1 MTAPDTRVRTGGL
14 DVTGLTVDYGNGT
27 GLWDFDL
34 HVGAGE
40 VTCVIGR
47 NGAGKSSALLG
58 IAGFVTPT
66 AGTVAIGGAKVSG
79 APYRRCRTQLSLV
92 VKGRS
97 LFGSLTLAENL
108 SLARIDPDEFFDL
121 FPQLASRR
129 DVAAG
134 SLSGG
139 QQQLAA
145 VGRALLRDVRVV
157 LLDELTFGLSPA
169 VRALIARVVR
179 EQAPDVSWPSSWS
192 SSTWRPPWRSATAP
206 SCSPRDARSWTCPR
220 GNWPTAPKSW
230 NRPTCTRNAGP
241 IRRPRI
247 PLYRKPIFDH
257 VHT

>member
-1 MTAPDTRVRTGGL
+1 MTVDDVTTVRTGGL
-14 DVTGLTVDYGNGT
+14 DVSGLTVDYGNGT

-34 HVGAGE
+34 RVRPGE

-58 IAGFVTPT
+58 ISGFVTPDR
-66 AGTVAIGGAKVSG
+66 GSVEVDGERVGG
-79 APYRRCRTQLSLV
+79 APYRRCRRHISLV

-108 SLARIDPDEFFDL
+108 ALAKIDADEFFGL
-121 FPQLASRR
+121 FPQLAARR

-145 VGRALLRDVRVV
+145 VGRALLRPVRVI

-169 VRALIARVVR
+169 VRSTIARVVR
-179 EQAPDVSWPSSWS
+179 DEATRRDLAVVVVEQHVDTALAIADRTLVLSEGHTVLEL
-192 SSTWRPPWRSATAP
+192 STQELAAQTDLVENTYLHP
-206 SCSPRDARSWTCPR
+206 
-220 GNWPTAPKSW
+220 
-230 NRPTCTRNAGP
+230 
-241 IRRPRI
+241 
-247 PLYRKPIFDH
+247 
-257 VHT
+257 

>member
-1 MTAPDTRVRTGGL
+1 MTAAVGAATSVRADGL
-14 DVTGLTVDYGNGT
+14 TVLGLTVDYGNGA

-34 HVGAGE
+34 RVQPGE
-40 VTCVIGR
+40 VVCVIGR

-58 IAGFVTPT
+58 ISGFVRPGR
-66 AGTVAIGGAKVSG
+66 GTVEIDGMQLSG
-79 APYRRCRTQLSLV
+79 APYRRCRQHVSLV

-108 SLARIDPDEFFDL
+108 ALAKIDSDDFFGL
-121 FPQLASRR
+121 FPQLRSRR
-129 DVAAG
+129 DVLAG

-179 EQAPDVSWPSSWS
+179 EEASRRRLAVVVVEQHIETALAIADRTLVMSEGRTVLDL
-192 SSTWRPPWRSATAP
+192 STDELTAQTSAVENTYLHP
-206 SCSPRDARSWTCPR
+206 
-220 GNWPTAPKSW
+220 
-230 NRPTCTRNAGP
+230 
-241 IRRPRI
+241 
-247 PLYRKPIFDH
+247 
-257 VHT
+257 

>member
-1 MTAPDTRVRTGGL
+1 MTAAAVGASTSVRAEGL
-14 DVTGLTVDYGNGT
+14 SVSGLTVDYGNGA

-34 HVGAGE
+34 RVQPGE

-58 IAGFVTPT
+58 ISGFVTPDR
-66 AGTVAIGGAKVSG
+66 GIVEVDGAQLSG
-79 APYRRCRTQLSLV
+79 APYRRCREHVSLV

-108 SLARIDPDEFFDL
+108 ALARIDADEFFGL
-121 FPQLASRR
+121 FPQLGSRR
-129 DVAAG
+129 DVVAG

-179 EQAPDVSWPSSWS
+179 AEATRRQLAVVVVEQHVETALAIADRTLVLSEGRTVLDLSTDELAAQTSDVE
-192 SSTWRPPWRSATAP
+192 STYLHP
-206 SCSPRDARSWTCPR
+206 
-220 GNWPTAPKSW
+220 
-230 NRPTCTRNAGP
+230 
-241 IRRPRI
+241 
-247 PLYRKPIFDH
+247 
-257 VHT
+257 

>member
-1 MTAPDTRVRTGGL
+1 MTATDTRVRTGGL

-179 EQAPDVSWPSSWS
+179 EQATRRELAVVVVEQHVETALAIGDRTLVLSEGR
-192 SSTWRPPWRSATAP
+192 TVLDLSARELADRTETVEQTYLHP
-206 SCSPRDARSWTCPR
+206 
-220 GNWPTAPKSW
+220 
-230 NRPTCTRNAGP
+230 
-241 IRRPRI
+241 
-247 PLYRKPIFDH
+247 
-257 VHT
+257 

>member
-1 MTAPDTRVRTGGL
+1 MTAAAVGASTSVRAEGL
-14 DVTGLTVDYGNGT
+14 SVSGLTVDYGNGA

-34 HVGAGE
+34 RVQPGE

-58 IAGFVTPT
+58 ISGFVTPDR
-66 AGTVAIGGAKVSG
+66 GIVEVDGAQLSG
-79 APYRRCRTQLSLV
+79 APYRRCREHVSLV

-108 SLARIDPDEFFDL
+108 ALARIDADEFFGL
-121 FPQLASRR
+121 FPQLGSRR
-129 DVAAG
+129 DVVAG

-179 EQAPDVSWPSSWS
+179 AEATRRQLAVVVVEQHVETALAIADRTLVLSEGRTVLDLSTDELAAQTSDVENTYLHP
-192 SSTWRPPWRSATAP
+192 
-206 SCSPRDARSWTCPR
+206 
-220 GNWPTAPKSW
+220 
-230 NRPTCTRNAGP
+230 
-241 IRRPRI
+241 
-247 PLYRKPIFDH
+247 
-257 VHT
+257 

>member
-179 EQAPDVSWPSSWS
+179 EQATRRELAVVVVEQHVETALAIGDRTLVLSEGR
-192 SSTWRPPWRSATAP
+192 TVLDLSARELADRTEIVEQTYLHP
-206 SCSPRDARSWTCPR
+206 
-220 GNWPTAPKSW
+220 
-230 NRPTCTRNAGP
+230 
-241 IRRPRI
+241 
-247 PLYRKPIFDH
+247 
-257 VHT
+257 

>member
-1 MTAPDTRVRTGGL
+1 MTATADASTSVRAGGL
-14 DVTGLTVDYGNGT
+14 SVSRLTVDYGNGS

-34 HVGAGE
+34 RVRPGE

-58 IAGFVTPT
+58 ISGFVTPNG
-66 AGTVAIGGAKVSG
+66 GTVEVDGTQLSG
-79 APYRRCRTQLSLV
+79 APYRRCREHVSLV

-108 SLARIDPDEFFDL
+108 ALAKIDADEFFGL
-121 FPQLASRR
+121 FPQLRSRR
-129 DVAAG
+129 DVVAG

-179 EQAPDVSWPSSWS
+179 EEATRRQLAVVVVEQHVETALAIADRTLVLSEGRTVLDL
-192 SSTWRPPWRSATAP
+192 STDELAAQTGVVENTHLHP
-206 SCSPRDARSWTCPR
+206 
-220 GNWPTAPKSW
+220 
-230 NRPTCTRNAGP
+230 
-241 IRRPRI
+241 
-247 PLYRKPIFDH
+247 
-257 VHT
+257 

>member
-1 MTAPDTRVRTGGL
+1 MSADTAATVRTGGL
-14 DVTGLTVDYGNGT
+14 AVSALTVDYGNGS

-34 HVGAGE
+34 RVQPGE

-58 IAGFVTPT
+58 ISGFLTPDSGSIDVDGERMT
-66 AGTVAIGGAKVSG
+66 G
-79 APYRRCRTQLSLV
+79 APYRRCRRHISLV

-108 SLARIDPDEFFDL
+108 ALAKIDADEFFGL
-121 FPQLASRR
+121 FPQLAVRR

-145 VGRALLRDVRVV
+145 VGRALLRPVRVI

-169 VRALIARVVR
+169 VRATIARVVR
-179 EQAPDVSWPSSWS
+179 DEATRRGLAVVVVEQHVETALAIADRTLVLSEGRTVAALSSHEL
-192 SSTWRPPWRSATAP
+192 ATQTDFIENTYLHP
-206 SCSPRDARSWTCPR
+206 
-220 GNWPTAPKSW
+220 
-230 NRPTCTRNAGP
+230 
-241 IRRPRI
+241 
-247 PLYRKPIFDH
+247 
-257 VHT
+257 